1 MTLSVHLP
9 AALAQKLTTYCAA
22 HHSSPDEVVQEAL
35 QRLLAPDAPAQTPF
49 ERGRDGFGAD
59 RIHGGEIARE
69 SKRLLRMKFRGQSP
83 G

>member
-9 AALAQKLTTYCAA
+9 PALAQKLTSYCAE
-22 HHSSPDEVVQEAL
+22 HHFSPDEVIQEAL
-35 QRLLAPDAPAQTPF
+35 QRLLAPDAPAQTPY
-49 ERGRDGFGAD
+49 ELGRDGFGAD
-59 RIHGGEIARE
+59 RTHGGAIARD